1 MRPLLL
7 RLGRAVAVMAGISVL
22 VFLIFF
28 ATPGADPAA
37 RIAGRGAGPETLAA
51 MRAEFGL
58 DQALP
63 VQYIRLMGRL
73 FVSRDLASYANRGQ
87 LVVPALLGAAPV
99 TLSLVAGAAVL
110 WGALGLAIG
119 LAAAVLRG
127 RALDRGVVALG
138 LLGVSVPVFWL
149 GEVVN
154 LATQNRGPGGGI
166 GGGWFAWVPPLGYVP
181 LSEDPAGWL
190 RALLLPWA
198 TLAAVYAGAYGRV
211 LRNSLA
217 DALAQDYVRTARAK
231 GLGEG
236 AVVLRHA
243 LRPSL
248 GAAVALLGLDVGAL
262 VGGGTLL
269 VEVVFGL
276 RGVGKLTYDA
286 LTNLD
291 LPMVMAAVL
300 YSSGFVVLANAAADA
315 VQAWLDPRLRG

>member
-7 RLGRAVAVMAGISVL
+7 RLGRALAVMAGISVL

-51 MRAEFGL
+51 VRAEFGL

-73 FVSRDLASYANRGQ
+73 FVTQDLASYANRGQ

-119 LAAAVLRG
+119 LAAALRRG
-127 RALDRGVVALG
+127 RALDRGVVAFG

-154 LATQNRGPGGGI
+154 LATQGRGPGGGI
-166 GGGWFAWVPPLGYVP
+166 GGGPFAWVPPLGYVP

-248 GAAVALLGLDVGAL
+248 GGAVALLGLDVGAL

>member
-7 RLGRAVAVMAGISVL
+7 RLGRALAVMAGISVL

-28 ATPGADPAA
+28 ATPGADPVA

-51 MRAEFGL
+51 VRAEFGL

-63 VQYIRLMGRL
+63 VQYIKLMGRL
-73 FVSRDLASYANRGQ
+73 FVTRDLASYANRGQ

-119 LAAAVLRG
+119 LAAALRRG
-127 RALDRGVVALG
+127 RALDRGVVAFG

-154 LATQNRGPGGGI
+154 LATQSRGDGGGP
-166 GGGWFAWVPPLGYVP
+166 FAWVPPLGYVP

-217 DALAQDYVRTARAK
+217 EALAQDYVRTARAK

-300 YSSGFVVLANAAADA
+300 YSSLFVVLANAAADA

>member
-1 MRPLLL
+1 MRALLL
-7 RLGRAVAVMAGISVL
+7 RLVRALGVMLGISVL

-37 RIAGRGAGPETLAA
+37 RIAGRGAGPETVAA
-51 MRAEFGL
+51 VRAEFGL
-58 DQALP
+58 DQPLP
-63 VQYIRLMGRL
+63 VQYARLMQRL
-73 FVSRDLASYANRGQ
+73 FITQDLASYANRGQ
-87 LVVPALLGAAPV
+87 LVVPALLRAAPV

-110 WGALGLAIG
+110 WGTLGLAIG
-119 LAAAVLRG
+119 LAAALRRG

-138 LLGVSVPVFWL
+138 LVGASVPVFWL

-154 LATQNRGPGGGI
+154 LVTQDRGVGDRGGL
-166 GGGWFAWVPPLGYVP
+166 FAWVPPLGYVP
-181 LSEDPAGWL
+181 LAEDPAGWL

-198 TLAAVYAGAYGRV
+198 TLAAVYAGAYGRL

-231 GLGEG
+231 GLGE
-236 AVVLRHA
+236 ARVVLRHA

-262 VGGGTLL
+262 LGGGTLL

-291 LPMVMAAVL
+291 LPMVMAVVL
-300 YSSGFVVLANAAADA
+300 YSSLLVVGANVAADA

>member
-1 MRPLLL
+1 MKALLLRSLL
-7 RLGRAVAVMAGISVL
+7 RLGRALAVMAGISVL

-37 RIAGRGAGPETLAA
+37 RIAGRGASPETLAA
-51 MRAEFGL
+51 VRAEFGL
-58 DQALP
+58 DQPLP
-63 VQYIRLMGRL
+63 VQYVRLMRRL
-73 FVSRDLASYANRGQ
+73 FVTQDLASYANRGQ
-87 LVVPALLGAAPV
+87 LVVPALLRAAPV

-110 WGALGLAIG
+110 WSALGLAIG
-119 LAAAVLRG
+119 LVAAVLRG
-127 RALDRGVVALG
+127 GALDRGVVALG
-138 LLGVSVPVFWL
+138 LLGASIPVFWL

-154 LATQNRGPGGGI
+154 LVTQDRGA

-181 LSEDPAGWL
+181 LTEDPAGWL

-198 TLAAVYAGAYGRV
+198 TLAAVYAGVYGRL

-217 DALAQDYVRTARAK
+217 DAFAQDYVRTARAK
-231 GLGEG
+231 GLGS
-236 AVVLRHA
+236 ARVVLLHA

-262 VGGGTLL
+262 LGGGTLL

-291 LPMVMAAVL
+291 LPVVMAVVL
-300 YSSGFVVLANAAADA
+300 YSSLLVVLANAAADA
-315 VQAWLDPRLRG
+315 AQAWLDPRLRG

>member
-7 RLGRAVAVMAGISVL
+7 RMGRALAVMAGISVL

-37 RIAGRGAGPETLAA
+37 RIAGRGASQETLAA
-51 MRAEFGL
+51 VRAEFGL

-63 VQYIRLMGRL
+63 VQYIRLMHRL
-73 FVSRDLASYANRGQ
+73 FVSQDLASYANRGQ
-87 LVVPALLGAAPV
+87 LVVPALLRAAPV
-99 TLSLVAGAAVL
+99 TLSLVAGAAAL
-110 WGALGLAIG
+110 WGTLGLAIG
-119 LAAAVLRG
+119 LAAALRRG
-127 RALDRGVVALG
+127 QALDRGVVALG
-138 LLGVSVPVFWL
+138 LLGASVPVFWL

-154 LATQNRGPGGGI
+154 LATQNRGGGE
-166 GGGWFAWVPPLGYVP
+166 GGWFAWVPPLGYVP
-181 LSEDPAGWL
+181 LTEDPAGWL

-198 TLAAVYAGAYGRV
+198 TLAVVYAGAYGRV
-211 LRNSLA
+211 LRDSIA
-217 DALAQDYVRTARAK
+217 GALEQDYIRTARAK
-231 GLGEG
+231 GLGE
-236 AVVLRHA
+236 ARVVLRHA

-262 VGGGTLL
+262 LGGGTLL

-291 LPMVMAAVL
+291 LPVVMAVVL
-300 YSSGFVVLANAAADA
+300 YSSLLVVLANAAADA
-315 VQAWLDPRLRG
+315 LQAWLDPRLRG